1 MRVGKI
7 MIKDP
12 ITVTGDM
19 NVQKA
24 IKLLQHHN
32 IRHLPVLEGKEL
44 VGWLSSRD
52 LYQVMLA
59 AMIEKITV
67 GDIMNRSPLT
77 VTPDTDLVEAAH
89 LMRDH
94 KIGGV
99 PVIDDNGR
107 LVGVLTVIDLL
118 SSFLYMLGALQSS
131 SRLELVLD
139 EDPATFDQVCQL
151 IQQTGD
157 KIINV
162 ALGAPAKGKRTY
174 SFRLS
179 KCDLK
184 PIVARLKD
192 HGVII
197 QDILE

>member
-12 ITVTGDM
+12 ITVPVDISVHT
-19 NVQKA
+19 A
-24 IKLLQHHN
+24 IKLLQNHN
-32 IRHLPVLEGKEL
+32 IRHLPVLEDDKL

-77 VTPDTDLVEAAH
+77 VTPDTDIVEAAH
-89 LMRDH
+89 LMRNH

-99 PVIDDNGR
+99 PVINDSGR

-139 EDPATFDQVCQL
+139 EDPASFDEVCQI
-151 IQQTGD
+151 IQQSGD

-184 PIVARLKD
+184 PIVDRLTK
-192 HGVII
+192 HGVMI

>member
-12 ITVTGDM
+12 ITVSVDIS
-19 NVQKA
+19 VHAA
-24 IKLLQHHN
+24 IKLLQNHN
-32 IRHLPVLEGKEL
+32 IRHLPVLEDDKF

-77 VTPDTDLVEAAH
+77 VTPETDIVEAAH
-89 LMRDH
+89 LMRNH

-99 PVIDDNGR
+99 PVINDSGR

-139 EDPATFDQVCQL
+139 EDPATFDEVCQL
-151 IQQTGD
+151 IQQNGD

-192 HGVII
+192 HGII
-197 QDILE
+197 VQDILE